1 MLSCLFFVRITARIF
16 AVKKLPFADIP
27 ADRFLLMYA
36 CIVSR
41 FQMKHRSIGGSYMRH
56 FYFRLILG
64 IVFIVCMIYSFVT
77 MNIPFALLYLVLG
90 GAFLFSAYWLWKK
103 DKDNRR

>member
-1 MLSCLFFVRITARIF
+1 
-16 AVKKLPFADIP
+16 
-27 ADRFLLMYA
+27 
-36 CIVSR
+36 
-41 FQMKHRSIGGSYMRH
+41 MRH

-64 IVFIVCMIYSFVT
+64 IVFVCCMIFSVFT

-90 GAFLFSAYWLWKK
+90 GAFLFSAYSLRKK

>member
-1 MLSCLFFVRITARIF
+1 
-16 AVKKLPFADIP
+16 
-27 ADRFLLMYA
+27 
-36 CIVSR
+36 
-41 FQMKHRSIGGSYMRH
+41 MRH

-77 MNIPFALLYLVLG
+77 MNIPFALLYLFLG
-90 GAFLFSAYWLWKK
+90 DVFLFSAYSLWKK